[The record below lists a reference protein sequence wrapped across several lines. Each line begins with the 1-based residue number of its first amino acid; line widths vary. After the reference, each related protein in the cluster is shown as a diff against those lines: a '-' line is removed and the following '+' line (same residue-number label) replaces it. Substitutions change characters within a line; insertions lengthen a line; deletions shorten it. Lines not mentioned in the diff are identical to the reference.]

1 MNDTTRHVPGT
12 CEVPGTSRIYHIRPL
27 AQDDA
32 HCLWEMLY
40 QAIHVPAG
48 AAPPDRE
55 IVHSP
60 ELAHY
65 VAGWGRPGDL
75 GYLAMDAEGLLVG
88 AAWLRRFSADA
99 PGYGFVDAATPEL
112 SMAVV
117 PSWRGQGIGSRL
129 LAALLDAASERYA
142 AVSLSVQANNPAFRL
157 YQRFGFEVVENGG
170 TWYTM
175 RKIL

>member
-1 MNDTTRHVPGT
+1 MVYLAMTMFQ
-12 CEVPGTSRIYHIRPL
+12 SIHIRPL

-40 QAIHVPAG
+40 QAIHIPAG
-48 AAPPDRE
+48 AEPPSRE
-55 IVHSP
+55 IVHAP

-75 GYLAMDAEGLLVG
+75 GCLAVDAEGLLVG
-88 AAWLRRFSADA
+88 AAWLRRFPADD

-112 SMAVV
+112 SMAVM

-129 LAALLDAASERYA
+129 LAALLDAAAECYP
-142 AVSLSVQANNPAFRL
+142 AVSLNVQADNPALRL
-157 YQRFGFEVVENGG
+157 YRRFGFEVVEDGG
-170 TWYTM
+170 AWYTM
-175 RKIL
+175 RKIF

>member
-1 MNDTTRHVPGT
+1 MNDTTRH
-12 CEVPGTSRIYHIRPL
+12 VPGTSRIYHIRPL

-40 QAIHVPAG
+40 QAIHVPPG
-48 AAPPDRE
+48 AEPPGRE
-55 IVHSP
+55 IVHAP

-75 GYLAMDAEGLLVG
+75 GYLAVDAEGLLVG
-88 AAWLRRFSADA
+88 AAWLRRFSADD
-99 PGYGFVDAATPEL
+99 PGYGFVDDATPEL
-112 SMAVV
+112 AMAVM

-142 AVSLSVQANNPAFRL
+142 AVSLNVQADNPAVCL
-157 YQRFGFEVVENGG
+157 YRWLGFEVVADGG

-175 RKIL
+175 RKML